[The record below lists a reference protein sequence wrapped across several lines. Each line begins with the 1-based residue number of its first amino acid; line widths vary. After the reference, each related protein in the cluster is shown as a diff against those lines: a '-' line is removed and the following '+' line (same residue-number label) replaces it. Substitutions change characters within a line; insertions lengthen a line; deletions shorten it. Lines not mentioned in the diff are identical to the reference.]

1 MKTSKRK
8 NAYEM
13 SRPAYTICDLRLD
26 LFENTVNNPITK
38 INNNNKIEVKSFFN
52 KYKRC
57 VGIKYS
63 HPEINKCILQGG

>member
-13 SRPAYTICDLRLD
+13 SRPTYTISIYCGQRLD
-26 LFENTVNNPITK
+26 LFENTVHNPITK
-38 INNNNKIEVKSFFN
+38 INDNNATSLHLIKSKIEVKSFFN

-57 VGIKYS
+57 VGIKY
-63 HPEINKCILQGG
+63 